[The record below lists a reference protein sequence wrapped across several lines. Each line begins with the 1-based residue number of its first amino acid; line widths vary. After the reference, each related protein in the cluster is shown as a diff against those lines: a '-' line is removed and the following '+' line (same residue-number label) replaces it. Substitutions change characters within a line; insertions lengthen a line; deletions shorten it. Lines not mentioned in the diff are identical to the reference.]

1 MAAAAA
7 PPPPPAYGSAKLNA
21 STTAL
26 DAIQRDLTGQV
37 ALVTGGASGIGVETV
52 AALAAAGADVAI
64 CCRNAEAGEAA
75 AAEIRARAGTRGAI
89 TVRALDLASLADV
102 ERCAAAALAELSR
115 LDMLVLNAGVMAC
128 PAAKSADGYELQLAT
143 NHLGHFALAQRL
155 LPLLEKSG
163 SAADPARVVAVSS
176 LAHQLGARTL
186 DLDDLNYE
194 RRRYSAWA
202 AYGASK
208 LCNALFAAELARR
221 CAARGARVAAFSL
234 HPGSIATPLLRH
246 QGWLA
251 APVSAVMNVLA
262 RVPFLNWAVTSP
274 EQGAATSVLA
284 ASAPAGALPNGAYL
298 SDCAVA
304 TPAAAARDAALA
316 ARLWEKT
323 EELVAAAAA
332 R

>member
-1 MAAAAA
+1 
-7 PPPPPAYGSAKLNA
+7 
-21 STTAL
+21 
-26 DAIQRDLTGQV
+26 
-37 ALVTGGASGIGVETV
+37 
-52 AALAAAGADVAI
+52 
-64 CCRNAEAGEAA
+64 
-75 AAEIRARAGTRGAI
+75 
-89 TVRALDLASLADV
+89 
-102 ERCAAAALAELSR
+102 
-115 LDMLVLNAGVMAC
+115 MAC

-155 LPLLEKSG
+155 LPLLERSG

-194 RRRYSAWA
+194 TRPYSAWS

-221 CAARGARVAAFSL
+221 CAARGAPVVAFSL

-251 APVSAVMNVLA
+251 APVSAAMNVLA
-262 RVPFLNWAVTSP
+262 RVPFLNWAVKSP
-274 EQGAATSVLA
+274 AQGAATSVLA
-284 ASAPAGALPNGAYL
+284 ASAAQGALPSGAYL

-304 TPAAAARDAALA
+304 ASAAAARDVALA
-316 ARLWEKT
+316 TRLWERS

-332 R
+332 AAGQRPVSAADLEISGRRANAIT

>member
-1 MAAAAA
+1 
-7 PPPPPAYGSAKLNA
+7 
-21 STTAL
+21 
-26 DAIQRDLTGQV
+26 
-37 ALVTGGASGIGVETV
+37 
-52 AALAAAGADVAI
+52 
-64 CCRNAEAGEAA
+64 
-75 AAEIRARAGTRGAI
+75 
-89 TVRALDLASLADV
+89 
-102 ERCAAAALAELSR
+102 
-115 LDMLVLNAGVMAC
+115 MAC

-155 LPLLEKSG
+155 LPLLERSG
-163 SAADPARVVAVSS
+163 AAADPARVVAVSS

-208 LCNALFAAELARR
+208 LANALFAAELARR
-221 CAARGARVAAFSL
+221 CAARGAPVVAFSL

-262 RVPFLNWAVTSP
+262 RVPFLNWAVKSP
-274 EQGAATSVLA
+274 AQGAATSVVA
-284 ASAPAGALPNGAYL
+284 ASARAGAGARLPSGAYL

-304 TPAAAARDAALA
+304 APAAAVRDAALA
-316 ARLWEKT
+316 ARLWERS
-323 EELVAAAAA
+323 EALVAAAAA
-332 R
+332 AR